1 LHIIYYFSPLFGLP
15 FHRGIDFFYMQQN
28 NVKNKTRR
36 TFASSLF
43 LSGLFV
49 AFCLVANPVSG
60 QTTPT
65 FTGGAL
71 QNLSVCMNATASIST
86 LLAVDDIDTGN
97 TETWSILTAPAHGT
111 LSGFSTSVVSTGA
124 TVTPAG
130 VSYIPSTGYFGAD
143 TFSIEVSDGIFATS
157 TMIVVNVRPIPTL
170 SSTLSPA
177 AICDNAMFF
186 YTPTSSTPGASFNWT
201 RSFVPGISNPA
212 ASGSGSVT
220 EALSNTTYYPIAV
233 TYRYTISASGCS
245 SMRNVVVSVA
255 PSPSLSSALSDTA
268 CNGSVFNYTPVTGTP
283 GATYSWARAG
293 VTGVSPAT
301 ASGTGAIS
309 ETLNSSLSGP
319 VTVVYA
325 FTVTASGCTNTN
337 NLNVLVVPVPPVTGI
352 TTSCPATVCAG
363 TLFQNFGAGVAPPV
377 GTIYSWSAV
386 NATVNAVG
394 SSGQYCLVSFPS
406 VGSASVTLHIGGAGA
421 ACVSTST
428 YNVAV
433 GAAGPSAANV
443 LYYNYQF
450 IYQDNTQ
457 DSYQWGYDNAV
468 TLDSVL
474 IPGATFQSYPVS
486 SPDFANRYYW
496 VITKKSG
503 CMKKSY
509 YNLPLAVT
517 NLQPGNAAIMNVY
530 PNPANDVVN
539 IELGV
544 LNGLAE
550 VTLTNMMGQVMKTQ
564 TYSGNNIQLAI
575 NDLPAGCYL
584 ISCVQNGMKVATARF
599 IKN

>member
-1 LHIIYYFSPLFGLP
+1 MHIFYYFSPLFGLP
-15 FHRGIDFFYMQQN
+15 FHREIDIFYMQQK

-49 AFCLVANPVSG
+49 AFCLIANPVSG

-71 QNLSVCMNATASIST
+71 QNLSVCMNAAASIST

-97 TETWSILTAPAHGT
+97 TETWSVLSAPAHGT

-130 VSYIPSTGYFGAD
+130 VSYMPSTGYVGAD
-143 TFSIEVSDGIFATS
+143 TFSIQVSDGALTAN

-170 SSTLSPA
+170 SSTLTPP

-186 YTPTSSTPGASFNWT
+186 YTPSSSTPGASFTWT

-212 ASGSGSVT
+212 ASGSGSIT
-220 EALSNTTYYPIAV
+220 ESLANTTYYPVAV

-245 SMRNVVVSVA
+245 STRNVVVSVA
-255 PSPSLSSALSDTA
+255 PSPSLSSPLADTA
-268 CNGSVFNYTPVTGTP
+268 CNGSVFNYAPVIGTP
-283 GATYSWARAG
+283 GATYSWTRAG
-293 VTGVSPAT
+293 VTGVSPVT

-309 ETLNSSLSGP
+309 ETLNSSLSGA
-319 VTVVYA
+319 VTVVYT
-325 FTVTASGCTNTN
+325 FTLTASGCTNTN
-337 NLNVLVVPVPPVTGI
+337 NLSVLVVPVPPVTGI
-352 TTSCPATVCAG
+352 ATSCPATVCAG
-363 TLFQNFGAGVAPPV
+363 TLFQNFGAGIAPPA
-377 GTIYSWSAV
+377 GTTYSWSAV

-394 SSGQYCLVSFPS
+394 SNQQYCLVSFPAA
-406 VGSASVTLHIGGAGA
+406 GAASVTLHIGGAGA
-421 ACVSTST
+421 ACVSSST
-428 YNVAV
+428 YNVTV
-433 GAAGPSAANV
+433 GASGTAAANV

-457 DSYQWGYDNAV
+457 DSYQWGYDNAA

-486 SPDFANRYYW
+486 SPDFVNRYYW
-496 VITKKSG
+496 VITKKGG

-517 NLQPGNAAIMNVY
+517 NLQSGNAPIMNVY

-539 IELGV
+539 IEIGTISGV
-544 LNGLAE
+544 AE
-550 VTLTNMMGQVMKTQ
+550 VVLTNMMGQVMKTK

-584 ISCVQNGMKVATARF
+584 ISCVQNGLKVATSRF

>member
-1 LHIIYYFSPLFGLP
+1 LFGLP
-15 FHRGIDFFYMQQN
+15 FHREIDIFYMQQ
-28 NVKNKTRR
+28 KNIKKKLRR
-36 TFASSLF
+36 VSTSSLF

-49 AFCLVANPVSG
+49 AFCLTANPVLG

-71 QNLSVCMNATASIST
+71 QNFTMCMNATASIST
-86 LLAVDDIDTGN
+86 LLAVDDIDTGEL
-97 TETWSILTAPAHGT
+97 ETWRVVTAPAHGT

-130 VSYIPSTGYFGAD
+130 VSYMPNTGYFGVD
-143 TFSIEVSDGIFATS
+143 TFTIEVSDGIFATS

-170 SSTLSPA
+170 SSTLTPP

-186 YTPTSSTPGASFNWT
+186 YTPTSSISGASFTWT

-212 ASGSGSVT
+212 SSGSGGIT
-220 EALSNTTYYPIAV
+220 ESLSNTTYYPVAV

-245 SMRNVVVSVA
+245 STRNVVVSVSPA
-255 PSPSLSSALSDTA
+255 PSLSSPLADTA
-268 CNGSVFNYTPVTGTP
+268 CNGSVFNYTPVIGTP

-309 ETLNSSLSGP
+309 ETLNSSLSAP
-319 VTVVYA
+319 VTVVYT

-352 TTSCPATVCAG
+352 ATSCPATVCAG
-363 TLFQNFGAGVAPPV
+363 TLFQNFGAGIAPPA
-377 GTIYSWSAV
+377 GTTYSWSAV
-386 NATVNAVG
+386 NAAINAVG
-394 SSGQYCLVSFPS
+394 SNQQYCLVSFPAA
-406 VGSASVTLHIGGAGA
+406 GAASVTLHIGGAGA
-421 ACVSTST
+421 ACVSSST
-428 YNVAV
+428 YNVTV
-433 GAAGPSAANV
+433 GAAGAAAANV

-457 DSYQWGYDNAV
+457 DSYQWGYDNAA

-486 SPDFANRYYW
+486 SPDFVNRYYW

-509 YNLPLAVT
+509 YNMPLAVT
-517 NLQPGNAAIMNVY
+517 NLQSGNAPLMNVY

-539 IELGV
+539 IELGTTSGV
-544 LNGLAE
+544 AE

-584 ISCVQNGMKVATARF
+584 ISCVQNGLKVATSRF